1 MEIIDSEGA
10 CEMSLKDQCS
20 SERPLRQ
27 EFLALLSSSSGRL
40 KQAVTFNKGVAGVL
54 TKDYGACIV

>member
-10 CEMSLKDQCS
+10 REMSIKDQCS

-27 EFLALLSSSSGRL
+27 EFLSLSSSSSGRL
-40 KQAVTFNKGVAGVL
+40 KQAVTLDKGVAGVL
-54 TKDYGACIV
+54 TKHYGACIV